1 MTALPPP
8 LHKLV
13 QLLARL
19 PGVGERSAIRLA
31 FHILSHGDQYP
42 RDLSGALE
50 DVVDQLRLCDECH
63 TLTEV
68 TPCRACADPG
78 RDARLLCVVE
88 SIQDLMAFERT
99 GVFRGLYHVLHGVLS
114 PLKGIGPDDLKL
126 ANLEARIQDRGVAEV
141 IVATNPDVEGEATA
155 LFLSRRLAPLGV
167 RVTRIATG
175 VPMGG
180 ALEYVDQGTLA
191 RALDGRTEVA

>member
-31 FHILSHGDQYP
+31 FHILSHGEQYP
-42 RDLSGALE
+42 RDLSEALHE
-50 DVVDQLRLCDECH
+50 VVELLHFCEECH
-63 TLTEV
+63 TLTERTV
-68 TPCRACADPG
+68 CASCADPA
-78 RDARLLCVVE
+78 RDQDTLCVVE

-114 PLKGIGPDDLKL
+114 PLKGIGPDELKL
-126 ANLEARIQDRGVAEV
+126 HNLESRITSRGVQEV

-180 ALEYVDQGTLA
+180 ALEYVDQSTLA
-191 RALDGRTEVA
+191 RALDGRTEVG